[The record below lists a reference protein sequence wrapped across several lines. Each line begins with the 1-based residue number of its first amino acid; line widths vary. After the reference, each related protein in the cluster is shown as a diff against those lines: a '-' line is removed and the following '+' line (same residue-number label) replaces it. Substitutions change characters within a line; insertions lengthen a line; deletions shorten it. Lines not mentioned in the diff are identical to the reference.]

1 MPDRYASHSVI
12 TCQLYRLTTPQE
24 CGGSLCRD
32 FSDTRVFQHVDGC
45 FTCNLILIQPFNQLC
60 KEILKAVETAADFL
74 PVSKARGFR
83 LVFRWNEGPK
93 ECPPGKWP
101 FGYAVPEGSRRAGHR
116 AGGCNRRESFHYTGI
131 ARFGLMNVLHFHSWQ
146 LPWRME
152 QPAHA

>member
-1 MPDRYASHSVI
+1 MPDRYASHSAI

-45 FTCNLILIQPFNQLC
+45 FTCNLILIQPFNQLS

-83 LVFRWNEGPK
+83 LVFR
-93 ECPPGKWP
+93 
-101 FGYAVPEGSRRAGHR
+101 
-116 AGGCNRRESFHYTGI
+116 
-131 ARFGLMNVLHFHSWQ
+131 
-146 LPWRME
+146 
-152 QPAHA
+152 